1 MRVVGML
8 LLACVMT
15 GCGYGSH
22 NYNPGMTG
30 GGGAAAPTM
39 TALSPS
45 SAKVGSAVEFIINRG
60 VKYSVLSEI
69 KLTPRSHKVL
79 RLAIDEARSLN
90 DTLIGTEHLL
100 LGMLREGEG
109 IAAGVLAS
117 MNVYVENARSELKR
131 IRDTS
136 TGNQESQ

>member
-45 SAKVGSAVEFIINRG
+45 SAKVGSAGFTMTVNGSNF
-60 VKYSVLSEI
+60 
-69 KLTPRSHKVL
+69 
-79 RLAIDEARSLN
+79 
-90 DTLIGTEHLL
+90 GTDAVVYWN
-100 LGMLREGEG
+100 MT
-109 IAAGVLAS
+109 VLATTYIS
-117 MNVYVENARSELKR
+117 GNQVMANVPSTDLMTSGMIPVYVR
-131 IRDTS
+131 
-136 TGNQESQ
+136 TGGQNSNTMNFSVQ